1 MLPTKSLL
9 ALIPLFLFLSSA
21 LVSAQAHDQA
31 LQPAAAPAS
40 RADTPGC
47 SGGGTEGQNRA
58 HHRGWRYRHRKN
70 TTSSS
75 AAAESTGA
83 EATNTVGLPVS
94 SDAPAAGNDLP
105 VFDSS
110 QTFQQNAAV
119 VSTRTLALSRGRPR
133 TSTVTTRVATTTK
146 PPASSAATS
155 KATSAPPASSASPAP
170 APAPAAGGPIDA
182 WSKQILAAH
191 NSARASHGAGNLV
204 WAQDLVDAAQ
214 KWAAACV
221 WEHGGNSGIVGG
233 AGQNLAAGASSGATA
248 SQSGQAIV
256 DMWMAEEKDY
266 NPKSP
271 TYSHFTQ
278 VVWKGTTQLGCFQA
292 QCASSK
298 FKTGSG
304 ALVFPSMKSVAY
316 TVCNYKKAGNVSGQ
330 YGTNVQKNE

>member
-1 MLPTKSLL
+1 MLPTKSLF
-9 ALIPLFLFLSSA
+9 ALIPLFLSSA
-21 LVSAQAHDQA
+21 LVSAQAQDQA
-31 LQPAAAPAS
+31 LHPAAAPAG

-47 SGGGTEGQNRA
+47 SGNGTEGQNRA
-58 HHRGWRYRHRKN
+58 HYRGWRYRHRKN
-70 TTSSS
+70 ATFTGIP
-75 AAAESTGA
+75 AESTGA
-83 EATNTVGLPVS
+83 EATNTVELSVS
-94 SDAPAAGNDLP
+94 SEAPAASNDLP
-105 VFDSS
+105 VFDLS
-110 QTFQQNAAV
+110 QTFQQNAAA
-119 VSTRTLALSRGRPR
+119 VSTRTLALTRGRPR
-133 TSTVTTRVATTTK
+133 TSTVTTRVATTTTR
-146 PPASSAATS
+146 PASSAATS

-170 APAPAAGGPIDA
+170 APAAGGPTDA

-191 NSARASHGAGNLV
+191 NSARASHGADNLV

-214 KWAAACV
+214 KWATACV
-221 WEHGGNSGIVGG
+221 WEHGGNSGIAGG